1 VAISAGSALRW
12 RLGPVAVGLAILAQ
26 AAAAQSSCN
35 EPAKD
40 ASVLIRLPGNPFQAI
55 PSEDGCWVFVS
66 LGGGPPRAQ
75 KGVAVLRR
83 FGGKIELLRVVGL
96 NSGSTGMVLTHHDS
110 LLAVDNGDDMAFLDV
125 RKAVSGK
132 GNAVLGIM
140 KEGVTGAGRI
150 YANAT
155 SDGHFL
161 FVSNERTQS
170 ITVIDLDKA
179 IANGFAASAII
190 GKIPVGQAPIALT
203 FSPDGRL
210 LYTTSQSAPAAF
222 NWPIECAPEAAARA
236 GAPPNHS
243 QGAILVVDVMRAA
256 SNPPGSV
263 VSIVEAGCNPVRLVL
278 SPTGDR
284 AYVSA
289 RAMNALLVF
298 DTGRIM
304 SDTGHALIA
313 AVPVGT
319 APVGRAVID
328 SGRKLVVTSSN
339 RFAGPTDPQVLV
351 VVASDR
357 VSEGPDAVLGTIPA
371 GAFPRELRVPPDGKT
386 LLPTNFVSQPLQ
398 AIDLARMPIRQS
410 TGHSRG
416 DLVPQP
422 YLWCLPPAK
431 RP

>member
-1 VAISAGSALRW
+1 MAITAFSASRW
-12 RLGPVAVGLAILAQ
+12 RRGFLAAVLAILAQ
-26 AAAAQSSCN
+26 PLAAQSPCN
-35 EPAKD
+35 EAAKD
-40 ASVLIRLPGNPFQAI
+40 ASLSIRLPGNPFQAL

-66 LGGGPPRAQ
+66 LGGGPPLAQ

-83 FGGKIELLRVVGL
+83 FRGKIELTRVIGL
-96 NSGSTGMVLTHHDS
+96 NGGSTGMVLTHHDS
-110 LLAVDNGDDMAFLDV
+110 LLAVANGDDIAFLDV
-125 RKAVSGK
+125 RKSVSGK
-132 GNAVLGIM
+132 GNAVLGLM
-140 KEGVTGAGRI
+140 KEGVAGAGRI

-155 SDGHFL
+155 ADGHLL
-161 FVSNERTQS
+161 FVSDERTQS

-179 IANGFAASAII
+179 IANGFQASAII

-203 FSPDGRL
+203 FSPDGHL
-210 LYTTSQSAPAAF
+210 LYTTSQSAPTAL

-243 QGAILVVDVMRAA
+243 QGAILVIDVMRAA
-256 SNPPGSV
+256 SNPRGSI

-298 DTGRIM
+298 DTRRIM
-304 SDTGHALIA
+304 SDAGHALIA

-319 APVGRAVID
+319 APVGIAVID

-339 RFAGPTDPQVLV
+339 RFAGPTDPQVLM

-357 VSEGPDAVLGTIPA
+357 VSEGPDAVLGTIAA
-371 GAFPRELRVPPDGKT
+371 GAFPRELRVTQDGQT
-386 LLPTNFVSQPLQ
+386 LLLTNFGSQSLEV
-398 AIDLARMPIRQS
+398 IDIARLPI
-410 TGHSRG
+410 
-416 DLVPQP
+416 QP
-422 YLWCLPPAK
+422 IK
-431 RP
+431 R